1 MLELWWIRHGQSQ
14 WNVENRWQ
22 GHSDIPL
29 SEKGEQQALR
39 LRRALSEIH
48 FDAVYSSDLCR
59 AVRTAELALPG
70 TPPFRD
76 GRLREV
82 HFGEFEGLTRAEMSP
97 EQLDR
102 LKVWFQDPYAARVLG
117 GESLTD
123 VGKRIQDWQSEL
135 PVSGRVAIFS
145 HGGVIRC
152 HLWAAAGG
160 GNFWKVQIDN
170 CSTTCVVHGPEG
182 AEVRWIN
189 DTSYQEEQG
198 QE

>member
-29 SEKGEQQALR
+29 SQIGEQQALS
-39 LRRALSEIH
+39 LRDSLGEIH
-48 FDAVYSSDLCR
+48 FDAVYSSDLSR

-70 TPPFRD
+70 IPPLRD

-82 HFGEFEGLTRAEMSP
+82 HFGEFEGLTRAEMSA
-97 EQLDR
+97 EQVAR

-123 VGKRIQDWQSEL
+123 VGKRIQAWQSEL
-135 PVSGRVAIFS
+135 PDSGRVAVFT

-152 HLWAAAGG
+152 HLWAVSGG
-160 GNFWKVQIDN
+160 DNPWKVQIDN
-170 CSTTCVVHGPEG
+170 CSVTCVVHGPDG
-182 AEVRWIN
+182 AEVRFVN
-189 DTSYQEEQG
+189 DTSYRE
-198 QE
+198 

>member
-1 MLELWWIRHGQSQ
+1 MLELWWIRHGQSR

-29 SEKGEQQALR
+29 SEEGEQQALR
-39 LRRALSEIH
+39 LRRALSDVH

-70 TPPFRD
+70 LPALRD

-82 HFGEFEGLTRAEMSP
+82 HFGEFEGLTRADMSP

-102 LKVWFQDPYAARVLG
+102 LKVWFQDPYAGRVLG

-123 VGKRIQDWQSEL
+123 VGERIQNWQAEL
-135 PVSGRVAIFS
+135 PSSGRFAIFT

-152 HLWAAAGG
+152 HLWSASGG
-160 GNFWKVQIDN
+160 GNPWKVQIDN
-170 CSTTCVVHGPEG
+170 CSTTCVVHGIDG
-182 AEVRWIN
+182 ADVRWVN
-189 DTSYQEEQG
+189 DTSHVG
-198 QE
+198 VK